1 MFPLIED
8 FRLVAFSSVTF
19 ASMKQ
24 LFIWSCMLA
33 PLLVSAQTPEVWDL
47 KQCIDYAVA
56 HNISVKQADISAR
69 IAQLQ
74 ADQAKYN
81 ILPNV
86 SANSGTGMRFGR
98 SIDPTT
104 NSFATTQFLYQN
116 FGVNVGMQV
125 YNYWRLKNTEQA
137 AIFNAKAALQD
148 VERTA
153 YDISFTVATY
163 YLQILAAREQINI
176 SKVQISQSLSQ
187 QEITRKRVEAGVLP
201 ELSLAEIEAQLASD
215 SSNYYAA
222 VATEQQ
228 NLLNMKGVLNLD
240 PGTPFNI
247 VTPTV
252 DKIPLESFA
261 DLQPELVYQQ
271 GLENQP
277 LQKVNALRMKAA
289 EKNILVAKA
298 QAYPT
303 LTVGGNLN
311 TNFSNSVKYIS
322 GASFGGYNPVT
333 GFEPIV
339 AIGSNNYFVQNPI
352 YKPIQSTRSFGQL
365 WNGWGSQ
372 LDNNLGQ
379 NIGFN
384 LSVPIFANHQARTA
398 VKQSQLNMKTAE
410 LQKESAD
417 IKLKQDIYLAY
428 TNAVTALQRFNASRK
443 SVETAQKAYDYAMK
457 RYDIGLLGSLDLI
470 TNQNNL
476 QRAKLQLLTNQFDYV
491 FRMKLLEFYKGK
503 GIKL

>member
-1 MFPLIED
+1 MKHLLI
-8 FRLVAFSSVTF
+8 LGCIF
-19 ASMKQ
+19 APFLGK
-24 LFIWSCMLA
+24 
-33 PLLVSAQTPEVWDL
+33 AQTPQVWDL

-56 HNISVKQADISAR
+56 HNISVKQADINAR

-116 FGVNVGMQV
+116 FGLNVGMQV
-125 YNYWRLKNTEQA
+125 YNFGRLKNTEQA

-153 YDISFTVATY
+153 YDISFTVATF
-163 YLQILAAREQINI
+163 YLQILAAREQLNI

-187 QEITRKRVEAGVLP
+187 QDITRKRVEAGVLP
-201 ELSLAEIEAQLASD
+201 ELSLAEVEAQLASD
-215 SSNYYAA
+215 SSNYFSA

-228 NLLNMKGVLNLD
+228 NLLNMMGVLNLD
-240 PGTPFNI
+240 PGTPFNV
-247 VTPTV
+247 VTPSV

-261 DLQPELVYQQ
+261 ELQPELVYQQ
-271 GLENQP
+271 GLEAQP
-277 LQKVNALRMKAA
+277 LQKVNALRIKAA
-289 EKNILVAKA
+289 EKNVLVAKA

-303 LTVGGNLN
+303 LTVGGNLS

-322 GASFGGYNPVT
+322 GANFSGYNPIS

-339 AIGSNNYFVQNPI
+339 AIGANNYFVQNPI
-352 YKPIQSTRSFGQL
+352 YKPVQSSRSFGQL

-372 LDNNLGQ
+372 IDNNLGQ

-384 LSVPIFANHQARTA
+384 LSIPIFANHQARTS
-398 VKQSQLNMKTAE
+398 VKQSQLNVKSAE

-428 TNAVTALQRFNASRK
+428 TNAVTSLQRYNASKK
-443 SVETAQKAYDYAMK
+443 SVETAQKAYDFSVK
-457 RYDIGLLGSLDLI
+457 RYEIGLLGSLDLI
-470 TNQNNL
+470 TNQNSL
-476 QRAKLQLLTNQFDYV
+476 LRAKIQLLTNQFDYV
-491 FRMKLLEFYKGK
+491 FKMKLLEFYKGK

>member
-1 MFPLIED
+1 
-8 FRLVAFSSVTF
+8 
-19 ASMKQ
+19 MKH
-24 LFIWSCMLA
+24 LFILGCIFA
-33 PLLVSAQTPEVWDL
+33 PFLGKAQTPQVWDL

-116 FGVNVGMQV
+116 FGLNVGMQV
-125 YNYWRLKNTEQA
+125 YNFGRLKNSEQA
-137 AIFNAKAALQD
+137 AIFSAKAALQD

-153 YDISFTVATY
+153 YDISFTVATF
-163 YLQILAAREQINI
+163 YLQILAAREQLNI

-187 QEITRKRVEAGVLP
+187 QDITRKRVEAGVLP
-201 ELSLAEIEAQLASD
+201 ELSLAEVEAQLASD
-215 SSNYYAA
+215 SSNYFSA

-228 NLLNMKGVLNLD
+228 NLLNMMGVLNLD

-247 VTPTV
+247 VTPAV

-261 DLQPELVYQQ
+261 ELQPELVYQQ
-271 GLENQP
+271 GLESQP
-277 LQKVNALRMKAA
+277 LQKVNALRIKAA
-289 EKNILVAKA
+289 EKNVLVAKA

-303 LTVGGNLN
+303 LTVGGNLS

-322 GASFGGYNPVT
+322 GANFGGYNPIS

-352 YKPIQSTRSFGQL
+352 YKPIQSSRSFGQL

-372 LDNNLGQ
+372 IDNNLGQ

-384 LSVPIFANHQARTA
+384 LSIPIFANHQARTS
-398 VKQSQLNMKTAE
+398 VKQSQLNVKSAE

-428 TNAVTALQRFNASRK
+428 TNAVTSLQRYNASKK
-443 SVETAQKAYDYAMK
+443 SVETAQKAYDFSVK
-457 RYDIGLLGSLDLI
+457 RFEIGLLGSLDLI

-476 QRAKLQLLTNQFDYV
+476 LRAKLQLLTNQFDYV
-491 FRMKLLEFYKGK
+491 FKMKLLEFYKGK

>member
-1 MFPLIED
+1 MKRLI
-8 FRLVAFSSVTF
+8 
-19 ASMKQ
+19 
-24 LFIWSCMLA
+24 IWSCLLA

-116 FGVNVGMQV
+116 FGLNVGMQV
-125 YNYWRLKNTEQA
+125 YNYGRLKNSEQA
-137 AIFNAKAALQD
+137 AIFSAKAALQD

-215 SSNYYAA
+215 SSNYFSA
-222 VATEQQ
+222 VASEQQ

-240 PGTPFNI
+240 PGAPFNI
-247 VTPTV
+247 VTPSV

-271 GLENQP
+271 GLDNQP
-277 LQKVNALRMKAA
+277 LQKVNALRIKAA
-289 EKNILVAKA
+289 EKICWL
-298 QAYPT
+298 PRHR
-303 LTVGGNLN
+303 L
-311 TNFSNSVKYIS
+311 
-322 GASFGGYNPVT
+322 
-333 GFEPIV
+333 
-339 AIGSNNYFVQNPI
+339 
-352 YKPIQSTRSFGQL
+352 IQ
-365 WNGWGSQ
+365 
-372 LDNNLGQ
+372 
-379 NIGFN
+379 
-384 LSVPIFANHQARTA
+384 P
-398 VKQSQLNMKTAE
+398 
-410 LQKESAD
+410 
-417 IKLKQDIYLAY
+417 
-428 TNAVTALQRFNASRK
+428 
-443 SVETAQKAYDYAMK
+443 
-457 RYDIGLLGSLDLI
+457 
-470 TNQNNL
+470 
-476 QRAKLQLLTNQFDYV
+476 
-491 FRMKLLEFYKGK
+491 
-503 GIKL
+503 